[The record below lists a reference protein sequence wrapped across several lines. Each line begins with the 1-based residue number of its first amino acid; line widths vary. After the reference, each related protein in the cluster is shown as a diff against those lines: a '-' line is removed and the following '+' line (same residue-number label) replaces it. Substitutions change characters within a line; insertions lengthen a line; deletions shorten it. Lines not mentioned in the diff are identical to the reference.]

1 LSDENQCHGAD
12 ERKRAG
18 RPSGFHPAVER
29 VGEMRVA
36 AGNLSAPDVEKLAK
50 PDGRLRAVR
59 PKQTDAQKGHGLS
72 NTAKQT

>member
-1 LSDENQCHGAD
+1 
-12 ERKRAG
+12 
-18 RPSGFHPAVER
+18 
-29 VGEMRVA
+29 MRVA